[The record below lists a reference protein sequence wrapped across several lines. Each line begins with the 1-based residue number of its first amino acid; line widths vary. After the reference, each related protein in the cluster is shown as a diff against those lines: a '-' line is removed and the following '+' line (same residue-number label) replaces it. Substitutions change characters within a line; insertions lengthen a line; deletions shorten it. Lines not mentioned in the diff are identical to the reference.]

1 MVPMMIR
8 VEALLFTAIEY
19 ASLFLMIAGATLIL
33 VGGVVAVIEIIQ
45 REVLKKS
52 IPYQEIRRNFTGKI
66 IFGLEFLIAGDVLST
81 IIRPTLD
88 EIAVLGSIVVIRT
101 LLGYFLQKELKEFPL

>member
-1 MVPMMIR
+1 MMIPG
-8 VEALLFTAIEY
+8 EALLFAAIEY
-19 ASLFLMIAGATLIL
+19 ASFFLMTAGAAMIL

-45 REVLKKS
+45 REALKRS
-52 IPYQEIRRNFTGKI
+52 IQYQEIRRDFTGKI
-66 IFGLEFLIAGDVLST
+66 IFGLEFLIAADVLCT
-81 IIRPTLD
+81 VIRPTLD